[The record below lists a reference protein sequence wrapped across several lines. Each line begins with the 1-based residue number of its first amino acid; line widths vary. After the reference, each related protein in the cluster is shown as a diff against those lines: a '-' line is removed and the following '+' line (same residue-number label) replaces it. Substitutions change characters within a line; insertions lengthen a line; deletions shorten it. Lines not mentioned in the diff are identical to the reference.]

1 MPVNIETKNKKT
13 GEIVTKIYET
23 VAERMQKFRKTYPID
38 KGWSLNTEMSH
49 SDQLVRCE
57 ARIINPGGLIV
68 ATGHAEENR
77 NGSYINQTS
86 AVENCETSAIG
97 RCLFTAGLG
106 GGEFSSADELMT
118 ALRKQEEMGL
128 TATGKLPNTGAK
140 IPSGENGKGKVLPYK
155 KEEGKPV
162 NKEGL
167 PDNTLKNL
175 DLPEAEGVYYEK
187 LENLVIAKGKS
198 FSVKGLLQNKGFA
211 WDPKH
216 NAYTMCLI

>member
-1 MPVNIETKNKKT
+1 MPVNIERKDRTT
-13 GEIVTKIYET
+13 GKIVTKIYET
-23 VAERMQKFRKTYPID
+23 VAERVRKFRESYPLEN
-38 KGWSLNTEMSH
+38 GWGLMTELSY
-49 SDQLVRCE
+49 DEQLVRCE
-57 ARIINPGGLIV
+57 AWIVNPDGIIL
-68 ATGHAEENR
+68 ATGHAEEVR
-77 NGSYINQTS
+77 GGSLVNKTS

-118 ALRKQEEMGL
+118 ALSKQEEIGL

-175 DLPEAEGVYYEK
+175 GLPEANGVYYEK
-187 LENLVIAKGKS
+187 QENIVIAKGKA

-211 WDPKH
+211 WDLKH